1 MSDVLKA
8 LESERELEKE
18 FVAEA
23 LRSETQPK
31 GWPAALV
38 MFHISMWRER
48 LRDALIEVRHP
59 PPYTAP
65 PQENDQGNHAELPSR
80 LGTPPADAAAPARQ
94 LLTDPVRLASEP
106 RGRPL

>member
-38 MFHISMWRER
+38 MFHISMWRGR
-48 LRDALIEVRHP
+48 LPHPLTQFPPARPYPPPPQTTAEGTHP
-59 PPYTAP
+59 PLAPRLSPPPSAPPPPPPTPPTAP
-65 PQENDQGNHAELPSR
+65 T
-80 LGTPPADAAAPARQ
+80 TPAPH
-94 LLTDPVRLASEP
+94 T
-106 RGRPL
+106 